1 MSQAP
6 AAQLSAHG
14 LTVSVPVSVCNSAHG
29 PAEQHHTPCAHT
41 HSLRRAN
48 LVWTELGTAIKS
60 IETQGKRAE

>member
-1 MSQAP
+1 MSRAP

-14 LTVSVPVSVCNSAHG
+14 LTVSVPVSVCNSDHG
-29 PAEQHHTPCAHT
+29 PAGQHHAPCAHT

-60 IETQGKRAE
+60 IETQGKWAE